1 MGKSNTNH
9 MDLVGKR
16 WVSGGVLKMM
26 FSVGVIS
33 GHFMDYSITIKKH
46 DSYDRVD
53 YMRNDICIWF
63 A

>member
-1 MGKSNTNH
+1 
-9 MDLVGKR
+9 
-16 WVSGGVLKMM
+16 MM

>member
-1 MGKSNTNH
+1 MGKSNTNN
-9 MDLVGKR
+9 MDLVGKGW

-33 GHFMDYSITIKKH
+33 GHFMDYSITIKNH

-53 YMRNDICIWF
+53 
-63 A
+63 